1 MVLLVVDTQKAIT
14 NSDLYQ
20 FEQFET
26 NIKELIYKARQKD
39 IEVIFV
45 RHDDGTIEEMKIN
58 ENNKESKPQW
68 KGCII
73 FGIINIVFVLLC
85 TKLNIIML
93 SVALILLIA
102 AGVVT
107 TIQSIKEDWQ
117 EGFKVSAIGCI
128 VGLLLNCF
136 AAVLYVFN
144 VLSSIL
150 GIFSVFIK

>member
-1 MVLLVVDTQKAIT
+1 M
-14 NSDLYQ
+14 
-20 FEQFET
+20 
-26 NIKELIYKARQKD
+26 
-39 IEVIFV
+39 
-45 RHDDGTIEEMKIN
+45 N

-85 TKLNIIML
+85 TKLNIVML

-117 EGFKVSAIGCI
+117 EGFKVS
-128 VGLLLNCF
+128 VHLLNSSTLH
-136 AAVLYVFN
+136 ATTTHK
-144 VLSSIL
+144 LSWHLSYTERISQKETHTAIF
-150 GIFSVFIK
+150 GIF